1 MKDKEKRELIVIAT
15 AMIAFAFDVMSL
27 ALQVQTIPFQFLRLY
42 YIPVFAKCLY
52 DNAKADVECKKAAI
66 RQKIEE
72 RKAEHQERFLED
84 YAKFVS
90 EVHK

>member
-1 MKDKEKRELIVIAT
+1 MKKERIELIVVIT
-15 AMIAFAFDVMSL
+15 AMLAFAVDVISL

-42 YIPVFAKCLY
+42 YIPVFAACLY
-52 DNAKADVECKKAAI
+52 DNAKSDMECKKAVI
-66 RQKIEE
+66 HQKIQES
-72 RKAEHQERFLED
+72 KAEHQERFLED